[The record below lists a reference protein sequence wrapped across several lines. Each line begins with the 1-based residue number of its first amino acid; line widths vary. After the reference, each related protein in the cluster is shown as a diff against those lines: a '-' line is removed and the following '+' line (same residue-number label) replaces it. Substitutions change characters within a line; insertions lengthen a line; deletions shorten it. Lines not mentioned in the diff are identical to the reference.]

1 VSVQFSVVDSRAQ
14 FSLWFCVEKFCVI
27 LNNVV
32 TDRFSGCVV
41 LFMGCVCVCVHT
53 IAPSK

>member
-1 VSVQFSVVDSRAQ
+1 MSVQFSVVDSRAQ